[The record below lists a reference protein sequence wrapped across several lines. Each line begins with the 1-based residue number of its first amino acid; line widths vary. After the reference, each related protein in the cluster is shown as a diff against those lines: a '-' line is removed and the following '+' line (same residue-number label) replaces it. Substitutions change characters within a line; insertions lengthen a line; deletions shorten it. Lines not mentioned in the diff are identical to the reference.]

1 MSAAALGYGAA
12 CPRTPGSHAAMKS
25 MGTIALRAG
34 KNGKKVW
41 QAEQVCGGLFSP
53 GPDPAE
59 LRAWVADDT
68 ELGKRVAD
76 DFVSTGRCPA
86 GTLDQH
92 FFAVQLRKF
101 PDPDDAAKRSLGGIV
116 AGAQHHGRGPVR
128 AQHPAA
134 GCDGTGGGQRRGSGA
149 AAGIQHDHAR
159 VQARQRDQP
168 VSDRAA
174 PHCLGCVPG
183 AGQGTPGSFGRHC
196 GGHHSAASAVNGAA
210 VLPCWQGVCR
220 VTAAALST

>member
-1 MSAAALGYGAA
+1 
-12 CPRTPGSHAAMKS
+12 MKS
-25 MGTIALRAG
+25 MGTIAVRAG

-59 LRAWVADDT
+59 LRVWVADDT

-101 PDPDDAAKRSLGGIV
+101 PNPDDAAKRRAGLGRACLCQDHSHFLPLGP
-116 AGAQHHGRGPVR
+116 GHGGVHSGLPR
-128 AQHPAA
+128 ATPLSGLFWTAHITSYLPDPEAA
-134 GCDGTGGGQRRGSGA
+134 DNSAAPRRSSR
-149 AAGIQHDHAR
+149 HAR
-159 VQARQRDQP
+159 T
-168 VSDRAA
+168 RA
-174 PHCLGCVPG
+174 GQTG
-183 AGQGTPGSFGRHC
+183 AGD
-196 GGHHSAASAVNGAA
+196 A
-210 VLPCWQGVCR
+210 
-220 VTAAALST
+220 